1 MNDRRRV
8 LGRGLGALIPT
19 GLGESERRPADIFLR
34 DRDDARYADVSRET
48 SVPPAAAAESGSMGG
63 DPRDGAPGSEVTDD
77 NHIDV
82 PSRLTGRV
90 EPVPGL
96 EYGEI
101 DINLIRPNP
110 RQPRSVFDDEELA
123 ELAHS
128 VAEIGILQPVI
139 VRPANDG
146 VPYELVIGERR
157 WRAAKQAGL
166 QTIPA
171 IVKVTADDDLLRNAL
186 LENLHRVQ
194 LNPLEE
200 AAAYEQL
207 LQDFSCTHE
216 QLADRLGRSR
226 SQVTNTIRLLK
237 LPAIVARRVAAGV
250 LSAGHARALLRLE
263 DPAAMERLAQRIVA
277 EGLSVRATE
286 EIVTLGVDGGGLK
299 PTRRRPLLGPP
310 PELTALAA
318 RLADRLDTKVNISLG
333 RKKGRL
339 TVEFASGPDLDR
351 ILHTLGMDWKDE
363 EQKDEPSLNTL
374 TG

>member
-34 DRDDARYADVSRET
+34 DRDDERYADVSRET
-48 SVPPAAAAESGSMGG
+48 SAVPEPVYTVDERPEEG
-63 DPRDGAPGSEVTDD
+63 DLPRGAPGGTRGEVASREVTGLE
-77 NHIDV
+77 H
-82 PSRLTGRV
+82 
-90 EPVPGL
+90 VPGL
-96 EYGEI
+96 EYGEL
-101 DINLIRPNP
+101 DVNLIRPNP
-110 RQPRSVFDDEELA
+110 RQPRSVFDEEELA
-123 ELAHS
+123 ELVHS
-128 VAEIGILQPVI
+128 VTEIGVLQPII
-139 VRPANDG
+139 VRPTSDE

-166 QTIPA
+166 QRIPA
-171 IVKVTADDDLLRNAL
+171 IVKVTTDEDLLRNAL

-207 LQDFSCTHE
+207 LHDFSCTHE

-237 LPAIVARRVAAGV
+237 LPPVVGRRVAAGV
-250 LSAGHARALLRLE
+250 LSAGHARALLRLD
-263 DPAAMERLAQRIVA
+263 DPATMERLAQRIVA

-286 EIVTLGVDGGGLK
+286 EIVTLGIDGGTK
-299 PTRRRPLLGPP
+299 PARRRPFAAPP
-310 PELTALAA
+310 PELSALAG

-333 RKKGRL
+333 RRKGRL
-339 TVEFASGPDLDR
+339 TVEFASGEDLDR
-351 ILHTLGMDWKDE
+351 ILQTLGIDWKAE
-363 EQKDEPSLNTL
+363 GQTGELGVETL